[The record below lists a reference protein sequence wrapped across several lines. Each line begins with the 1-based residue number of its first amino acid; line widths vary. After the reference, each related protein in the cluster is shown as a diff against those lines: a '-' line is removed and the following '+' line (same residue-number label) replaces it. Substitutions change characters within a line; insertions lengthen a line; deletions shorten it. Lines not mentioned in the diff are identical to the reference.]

1 MVGKIFGHY
10 EIVDELGRG
19 GMGVVY
25 RAHDQQLKR
34 QVALKLVSEDI
45 NIQDSARAR
54 LLREAQLASALNNPY
69 ICTIY
74 EVGMQDEQPY
84 IAMEF
89 VSGNTL
95 ASLAREHKL
104 PVQTAVRYALQ
115 IADALEHAHAQ
126 GIIHRDLKSSNILIT
141 HQGRAKILD
150 FGLAKREI
158 TASADEATRSELSL
172 TRPGAMVGTLQYL
185 PPEVLRGGA
194 ADARSDIWA
203 FGVVFYEMLTGRLP
217 FREKGSYE
225 LVTAILRDPLPQL
238 PPQVP
243 APLRRIVERCLVKEP
258 AQRYGSAGEV
268 RAALETVTT
277 SARALEAPSFPHLRR
292 RVWQA
297 TGALLLSVLLAVS
310 AYLVRQNLH
319 LGRPSIHSVAVLPF
333 AISNSDP
340 ESDYVSDG
348 ITEKLINDLS
358 RLPQMKVISR
368 VSVFHYKGKEVD
380 PISVGRELG
389 VDAILMGTFS
399 QRKGQLSVTAEL
411 INTTDRSR
419 IWGDQYSEN
428 LIDLANL
435 NRKIASDL
443 TGQLRTQLTQ
453 QQKQQVTGQQATN
466 SEAYQDYLKGM
477 YHQDKATPEELEKS
491 RVYME
496 QAIAK
501 DPTYAPAYGG
511 LARSYGLKADYG
523 LAPPAELWPKARAAA
538 DKALQIDPNESAALD
553 VDASVKLIYDRN
565 WAAAEQSFK
574 NNIQHNGGAL
584 EGYREYALYLRT
596 MGRADEAIAAMR
608 KAQELDP
615 LSVAVSGTLGWTYF
629 YLHRY
634 DDAVRQFQTTIGMD
648 NSYLEAHFGLANA
661 YFRNGEEAQA
671 VAEFQNY
678 LTISGDPE
686 DAQSLQRLHRQSGT
700 RAALEWLWQR
710 QLDSAELQAKE
721 GYVSPMIIA
730 SLHSLLGQK
739 EETLQWLE
747 KAFAERSPKL
757 IDLKIDPDFEW
768 LHSDPRF
775 QDLLRRIGLP

>member
-1 MVGKIFGHY
+1 V
-10 EIVDELGRG
+10 
-19 GMGVVY
+19 
-25 RAHDQQLKR
+25 
-34 QVALKLVSEDI
+34 
-45 NIQDSARAR
+45 
-54 LLREAQLASALNNPY
+54 
-69 ICTIY
+69 
-74 EVGMQDEQPY
+74 QDEQPY

-95 ASLAREHKL
+95 AALAREHKL

-141 HQGRAKILD
+141 PQGRAKILD

-217 FREKGSYE
+217 FRDKTSYE

-238 PPQVP
+238 PLQVP
-243 APLRRIVERCLVKEP
+243 VPLRRIVERCLVKDP

-268 RAALETVTT
+268 RAALETVTA
-277 SARALEAPSFPHLRR
+277 SARALEAPSFPNLRR
-292 RVWQA
+292 KLWQA
-297 TGALLLSVLLAVS
+297 AAALLLSVLLATS
-310 AYLVRQNLH
+310 AYLVRQNFH
-319 LGRPSIHSVAVLPF
+319 PGRPSIHSIAVLPF

-358 RLPQMKVISR
+358 HLPQMKVISR
-368 VSVFHYKGKEVD
+368 VSVFHYKGKDVD
-380 PISVGRELG
+380 PTTVGRELG
-389 VDAILMGTFS
+389 VDAIVMGTFS
-399 QRKGQLSVTAEL
+399 QRKSQLAVTAEL

-428 LIDLANL
+428 VIDLANL
-435 NRKIASDL
+435 NQKIAADL
-443 TGQLRTQLTQ
+443 TGQLRTELTQ
-453 QQKQQVTGQQATN
+453 QQKRQVTGQQATN

-491 RVYME
+491 RVYLE

-511 LARSYGLKADYG
+511 LAFYYGLKADYG
-523 LAPPAELWPKARAAA
+523 LAPPSELWPKARAAA
-538 DKALQIDPNESAALD
+538 DKALQIDPNLPAGLIS
-553 VDASVKLIYDRN
+553 DATIKLIYDRN
-565 WAAAEQSFK
+565 WAAAEKSFK
-574 NNIQHNGGAL
+574 NNIQRNGGAL
-584 EGYREYALYLRT
+584 DGYREYALYLRT
-596 MGRADEAIAAMR
+596 MGRGDEAIAAMR

-661 YFRNGEEAQA
+661 YFRKGEEAQA
-671 VAEFQNY
+671 IAEFQNY

-686 DAQSLQRLHRQSGT
+686 DAQSLERLYQRSGT

-710 QLDSAELQAKE
+710 QLDSSELQAKQ
-721 GYVSPMIIA
+721 GYVSPMLFA
-730 SLHSLLGQK
+730 SIHSLLGHK
-739 EETLQWLE
+739 EETFQWLE
-747 KAFAERSPKL
+747 KAFAERSVKL

-768 LHSDPRF
+768 LHSEPRF

>member
-25 RAHDQQLKR
+25 RAHDQKLKR

-217 FREKGSYE
+217 FRDKTSYE

-238 PPQVP
+238 PLQVP
-243 APLRRIVERCLVKEP
+243 VPLRRIVERCLVKDP

-268 RAALETVTT
+268 RAALETVTA

-292 RVWQA
+292 KLWQA
-297 TGALLLSVLLAVS
+297 AAALLLSVLLATS
-310 AYLVRQNLH
+310 AYLVRQNFH
-319 LGRPSIHSVAVLPF
+319 PGRPSIHSIAVLPF

-358 RLPQMKVISR
+358 HLPQMKVISR
-368 VSVFHYKGKEVD
+368 VSVFHYKGKDVD
-380 PISVGRELG
+380 PTTVGRELG
-389 VDAILMGTFS
+389 VDAIVMGTFS
-399 QRKGQLSVTAEL
+399 QRKSQLAVTAEL

-428 LIDLANL
+428 VIDLANL
-435 NRKIASDL
+435 NQKIAADL
-443 TGQLRTQLTQ
+443 TGQLRTELTQ
-453 QQKQQVTGQQATN
+453 QQKRQVTGQQATN

-491 RVYME
+491 RVYLE

-511 LARSYGLKADYG
+511 LAFYYGLKADYG
-523 LAPPAELWPKARAAA
+523 LAPPSELWPKARAAA
-538 DKALQIDPNESAALD
+538 DKALQIDPNLPAGLIS
-553 VDASVKLIYDRN
+553 DATIKLIYDRN
-565 WAAAEQSFK
+565 WAAAEKSFK
-574 NNIQHNGGAL
+574 NNIQRNGGAL
-584 EGYREYALYLRT
+584 DGYREYALYLRT
-596 MGRADEAIAAMR
+596 MGRGDEAIAAMR

-661 YFRNGEEAQA
+661 YFRKGEEAQA
-671 VAEFQNY
+671 IAEFQNY

-686 DAQSLQRLHRQSGT
+686 DAQSLERLYQRSGT

-710 QLDSAELQAKE
+710 QLDSSELQAKQ
-721 GYVSPMIIA
+721 GYVSPMLFA
-730 SLHSLLGQK
+730 SIHSLLGHK
-739 EETLQWLE
+739 EETFQWLE
-747 KAFAERSPKL
+747 KAFAERSVKL